1 MRMADAIHEY
11 KKAETALRL
20 LPSVAMT
27 RGLLATVLMN
37 LGNNFSKNQITDVAE
52 RYYAEAREV
61 AAGAG
66 ADDDGHKE
74 QVRALRLSQARYVG
88 TFARGQRVV
97 PCC

>member
-20 LPSVAMT
+20 LPPVAMA
-27 RGLLATVLMN
+27 RGMLATVLMN
-37 LGNNFSKNQITDVAE
+37 LGNNFSKNQIRDVAE

-66 ADDDGHKE
+66 EHDSKD
-74 QVRALRLSQARYVG
+74 QVRALRLSQARYFG
-88 TFARGQRVV
+88 TFALGQRVA